1 MVTTIPANLSSICG
15 SRMVEGENWLPR
27 VALIFTPMLWNVLK
41 MNVIETN
48 QKVKS
53 SSSGLG
59 TWLSW

>member
-1 MVTTIPANLSSICG
+1 MVTTNPANLNSVCG

-27 VALIFTPMLWNVLK
+27 VALISSPMLWNVLK
-41 MNVIETN
+41 MNVTETN

>member
-15 SRMVEGENWLPR
+15 SRMVEGKNWLPR
-27 VALIFTPMLWNVLK
+27 VALIFTPMLWNVRE
-41 MNVIETN
+41 MNVTETN